1 MCVCTRVK
9 QLLWGSP
16 AAELPSGTFGRSYW
30 EGRDSRFIQGFLF
43 KLCQTWLSRINLLGC
58 LPGSLVCVC
67 VWRTGVMVEG
77 AVKPRTSSEKMERRS
92 LAQTGSWV
100 DKLQQKQTLLS

>member
-16 AAELPSGTFGRSYW
+16 AAELASGTFGCNYW
-30 EGRDSRFIQGFLF
+30 EGRDYRFIQSFLF

-67 VWRTGVMVEG
+67 VWRAGVMVEG
-77 AVKPRTSSEKMERRS
+77 AVKPHTSSEKMKRRS

-100 DKLQQKQTLLS
+100 DKSRQKQTLLS

>member
-16 AAELPSGTFGRSYW
+16 AAELASGTFGCNYW
-30 EGRDSRFIQGFLF
+30 EGRDYRFIQSFLF

-67 VWRTGVMVEG
+67 VCVEG
-77 AVKPRTSSEKMERRS
+77 RGYGGGSS
-92 LAQTGSWV
+92 QTAYFI
-100 DKLQQKQTLLS
+100 